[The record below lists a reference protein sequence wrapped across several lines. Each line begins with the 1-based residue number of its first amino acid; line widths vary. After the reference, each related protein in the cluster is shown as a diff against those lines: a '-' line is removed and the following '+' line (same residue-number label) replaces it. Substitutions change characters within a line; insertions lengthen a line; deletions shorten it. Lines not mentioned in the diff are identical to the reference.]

1 VAKTFD
7 ATLKQLVDAF
17 AADWLT
23 FLGPRLGLPPG
34 TGFEPID
41 ADLSTVS
48 PQADKLFRLTAPATG
63 LIHLELQTGPDA
75 ELPDRLL
82 VYNVLAHHRH
92 GGPVQSVVLL
102 LRRQANL
109 AAVSGTLRRL
119 LADGRVYH
127 EFAYDVIRVWELP
140 AVDLLNGPLGTL
152 PLAALTDASAPILPA
167 VFAHI
172 DERFRREAA
181 TPADTSTLRAAL
193 YILLGLRYDQGVID
207 RSFQGVQGM
216 EDSVT
221 YQAILAKGEA
231 RGEARGKTQGRI
243 EEALRLI
250 RLIGEQRF
258 GSPEAAVDTALSG
271 ITDPERLERM
281 AGRLMHASDWA
292 DLLATP

>member
-23 FLGPRLGLPPG
+23 FLRPRLGLPPG

-48 PQADKLFRLTAPATG
+48 PQADKRFRLTAPATG

-82 VYNVLAHHRH
+82 LYNVLAHHRH

-109 AAVSGTLRRL
+109 AAVSGTLRRQ

-127 EFAYDVIRVWELP
+127 AFAYDVIRVWEL
-140 AVDLLNGPLGTL
+140 AAAEFLQGPLGTL
-152 PLAALTDASAPILPA
+152 PLAALTDEAAPNLPA
-167 VFAHI
+167 VFAQI
-172 DERFRREAA
+172 DERFRRDAA
-181 TPADTSTLRAAL
+181 EPAKTDTLRSAL
-193 YILLGLRYDQGVID
+193 YILLGLRYDRDVID
-207 RSFQGVQGM
+207 RLFQGAQSM
-216 EDSVT
+216 EESVT
-221 YQAILAKGEA
+221 YQAILEKGVA
-231 RGEARGKTQGRI
+231 RGEVKGRTAEARRI
-243 EEALRLI
+243 VRL
-250 RLIGEQRF
+250 LGELRF
-258 GSPEAAVDTALSG
+258 GFPDPASELALNT
-271 ITDPERLERM
+271 ITDPERFERI
-281 AGRLMHASDWA
+281 AGRILQAADWA